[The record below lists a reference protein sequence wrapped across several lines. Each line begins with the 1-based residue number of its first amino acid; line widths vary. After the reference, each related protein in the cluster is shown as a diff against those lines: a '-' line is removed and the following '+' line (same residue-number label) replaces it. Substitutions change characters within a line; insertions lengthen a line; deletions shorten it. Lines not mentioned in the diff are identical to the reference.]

1 MKKYLILLM
10 LLFTS
15 FTFSQ
20 IDSFDD
26 SYIDKLKEDVNAT
39 SKEIVSNNLTLTES
53 EAKMFWPLYD
63 EFIAARNPI
72 VESRLKTASD
82 YMKNYSSMDDKTADE
97 LMNRS
102 LLAEQEL
109 LDIKKEYL
117 KKMSEVLPATL
128 VGKYYQIEN
137 RISGLIDLVRMS
149 SIPLIKNEE

>member
-1 MKKYLILLM
+1 MM

-15 FTFSQ
+15 FTFAQ
-20 IDSFDD
+20 IDSFDE
-26 SYIDKLKEDVNAT
+26 SYIDKLKEDVDAT
-39 SKEIVSNNLTLTES
+39 SKEIVSDNLTLTES
-53 EAKMFWPLYD
+53 QAKMFWPLY
-63 EFIAARNPI
+63 EEYMAARNPI
-72 VESRLKTASD
+72 METRLKTVSD
-82 YMKNYSSMDDKTADE
+82 YMQNYSSMNDKTADE

-109 LDIKKEYL
+109 LDLKKEYL

>member
-15 FTFSQ
+15 FTFAQ

-26 SYIDKLKEDVNAT
+26 SYIDKLKKDVDAT
-39 SKEIVSNNLTLTES
+39 SKEIVSDNLTLTEN
-53 EAKMFWPLYD
+53 EAKMFWPFYD
-63 EFIAARNPI
+63 EYMAARNPI
-72 VESRLKTASD
+72 VETRLETASD
-82 YMKNYSSMDDKTADE
+82 YMQNYSSMDDKTADE

-109 LDIKKEYL
+109 LDLKKEYL

-149 SIPLIKNEE
+149 SIPLIKN

>member
-82 YMKNYSSMDDKTADE
+82 YMKNYASMDDKTADE

-109 LDIKKEYL
+109 LDLKKEYL
-117 KKMSEVLPATL
+117 KKMSGVLPAIL

>member
-1 MKKYLILLM
+1 MKKYSFFLM

-15 FTFSQ
+15 FTFAQ
-20 IDSFDD
+20 IDSFDE
-26 SYIDKLKEDVNAT
+26 SYIDKLKEDVDAT
-39 SKEIVSNNLTLTES
+39 SKEIVSDNLTLTES

-63 EFIAARNPI
+63 EYMAARNPI
-72 VESRLKTASD
+72 METRLKTVSD
-82 YMKNYSSMDDKTADE
+82 YMQNYSSMDDKTADE

-109 LDIKKEYL
+109 LDLKKEYL

>member
-82 YMKNYSSMDDKTADE
+82 YMKNYASMDDKTADE

-137 RISGLIDLVRMS
+137 RISGLLDLVRMS

>member
-1 MKKYLILLM
+1 MKKYSFFLM

-15 FTFSQ
+15 FTFAQ
-20 IDSFDD
+20 IDSFDE
-26 SYIDKLKEDVNAT
+26 SYIDKLKEDVDAT
-39 SKEIVSNNLTLTES
+39 SKEIVSDNLTLTES
-53 EAKMFWPLYD
+53 EAKIFWPLYD
-63 EFIAARNPI
+63 EYMAARNPI
-72 VESRLKTASD
+72 METRLKTVSD
-82 YMKNYSSMDDKTADE
+82 YMQNYSSMDDKTADE

-109 LDIKKEYL
+109 LDLKKEYL

>member
-1 MKKYLILLM
+1 ME
-10 LLFTS
+10 T
-15 FTFSQ
+15 
-20 IDSFDD
+20 
-26 SYIDKLKEDVNAT
+26 
-39 SKEIVSNNLTLTES
+39 
-53 EAKMFWPLYD
+53 
-63 EFIAARNPI
+63 
-72 VESRLKTASD
+72 RLKTVSD
-82 YMKNYSSMDDKTADE
+82 YMQNYSSMDDKTADE

-109 LDIKKEYL
+109 LDLKKEYL

>member
-1 MKKYLILLM
+1 M

-15 FTFSQ
+15 FTFAQ
-20 IDSFDD
+20 IDSFDE
-26 SYIDKLKEDVNAT
+26 SYIDKLKEDVDAT
-39 SKEIVSNNLTLTES
+39 SKEIVSDNLTLTES
-53 EAKMFWPLYD
+53 QAKMFWPLY
-63 EFIAARNPI
+63 EEYMAARNPI
-72 VESRLKTASD
+72 METRLKTVSD
-82 YMKNYSSMDDKTADE
+82 YMQNYSSMNDKTADE

-109 LDIKKEYL
+109 LDLKKEYL